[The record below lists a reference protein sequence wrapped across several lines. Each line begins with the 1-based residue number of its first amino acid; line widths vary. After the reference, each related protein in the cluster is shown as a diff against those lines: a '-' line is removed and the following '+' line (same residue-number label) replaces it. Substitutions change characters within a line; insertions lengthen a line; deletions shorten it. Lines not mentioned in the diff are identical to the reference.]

1 MNKFITL
8 TAFILMSI
16 SSFAQ
21 TSFSKAYKFYIGVKD
36 TKSSPITWDKNPIDV
51 DILIVISDDKV
62 KIYSSETQVYH
73 IVGESEKSD
82 VYAKFLAVDDDG
94 NQCFYYIGY
103 DKEYNVLYQMIEY
116 ADYAWMYL
124 VTPN

>member
-1 MNKFITL
+1 MTKTIALIITL
-8 TAFILMSI
+8 LISI

-21 TSFSKAYKFYIGVKD
+21 TSFSKAYKFYIGVKE
-36 TKSSPITWDKNPIDV
+36 TKSSPIIWDKNPLDV
-51 DILIVISDDKV
+51 DILVVITTDKV

-73 IVGESEKSD
+73 IVSEGEKSD
-82 VYAKFLAVDDDG
+82 NYAKYLAVDEDG

-103 DKEYNVLYQMIEY
+103 DKEYDVLYQMIEY

>member
-1 MNKFITL
+1 MTKTIALIITL
-8 TAFILMSI
+8 LISI

-21 TSFSKAYKFYIGVKD
+21 SSFSKAYKFYIGVKE
-36 TKSSPITWDKNPIDV
+36 TKSSPIIWDKNPLDV
-51 DILIVISDDKV
+51 DILVVITTDKV

-73 IVGESEKSD
+73 IVSEAEKSES
-82 VYAKFLAVDDDG
+82 YAKYLAVDGDG
-94 NQCFYYIGY
+94 NQCFYFIGY
-103 DKEYNVLYQMIEY
+103 DKEYDVLYQMIEY

>member
-1 MNKFITL
+1 MYKFKALLISL
-8 TAFILMSI
+8 LISI
-16 SSFAQ
+16 SSFSQ

-51 DILIVISDDKV
+51 DILITISTDKV

-73 IVGESEKSD
+73 IVSEAEKSEN
-82 VYAKFLAVDDDG
+82 YAKYLAVDDDG
-94 NQCFYYIGY
+94 NQCFYFIGY

-124 VTPN
+124 VIPN

>member
-1 MNKFITL
+1 
-8 TAFILMSI
+8 MSI

-73 IVGESEKSD
+73 IVGESEKSET
-82 VYAKFLAVDDDG
+82 YAKFLAVDDDG